1 VQYDNVSEGAGI
13 NSRLY
18 WIPEPGREMYLVLNW
33 GMVDLDKDNSFT
45 STSNDLTLKY
55 NYTFRF

>member
-1 VQYDNVSEGAGI
+1 MGF

-18 WIPEPGREMYLVLNW
+18 WIPEPGREMFIVLNW
-33 GMVDLDKDNSFT
+33 GLADLDRDNDFVT
-45 STSNDLTLKY
+45 TNNDLTLKY